1 MLKSLQRALIV
12 ARPGQCKIVSEKV
25 SIIRN
30 SLKRLGVSINEVGTE
45 VSFKAD
51 GASPD
56 LVVTIGGDGTF
67 LHAASIFTNSK
78 PPLYLPIS
86 SGTLGFML
94 PLEVDEGVKA
104 IERLA
109 HGKPVTTLSRS
120 RLSVRHEKGNT
131 ICGTA
136 LNEVHIHR
144 GSSTGLARM
153 NCMIN
158 GTLLTEAISDGL
170 LVSTATGSTAYS
182 LSAGGPMMHPS
193 LQAML
198 ITPICPRS
206 LSFRPILV
214 PSTSSV
220 VLQVA
225 ESSRSEMQVS
235 IDGMTPFMLPR
246 GEGIKVEASPYPL
259 QVVCRTEGTKDW
271 VHGINNLLSWN
282 LNFHERLINA
292 TD

>member
-1 MLKSLQRALIV
+1 
-12 ARPGQCKIVSEKV
+12 
-25 SIIRN
+25 
-30 SLKRLGVSINEVGTE
+30 
-45 VSFKAD
+45 
-51 GASPD
+51 
-56 LVVTIGGDGTF
+56 
-67 LHAASIFTNSK
+67 
-78 PPLYLPIS
+78 
-86 SGTLGFML
+86 
-94 PLEVDEGVKA
+94 
-104 IERLA
+104 
-109 HGKPVTTLSRS
+109 
-120 RLSVRHEKGNT
+120 
-131 ICGTA
+131 
-136 LNEVHIHR
+136 
-144 GSSTGLARM
+144 
-153 NCMIN
+153 MIN

-206 LSFRPILV
+206 LSFRPILL

-225 ESSRSEMQVS
+225 KSSRSEMQVS
-235 IDGMTPFMLPR
+235 IDGKAPFMLPR

-259 QVVCRTEGTKDW
+259 QVVCRTEGTQDW